1 MKNALLVGV
10 AVIVGFAVISMIRGG
25 AKVAPTPAVFSEGTT
40 LEQAIAESKESGKPV
55 YVVVTATWC
64 GPCQHLKST
73 TLVEPEV
80 ASWIDEHTI
89 PVYIDADEGRADAGR
104 LGVSSIPAT
113 LILRGDKIVAST
125 AGYMD
130 ANHYLAFL
138 KGAVGG

>member
-1 MKNALLVGV
+1 MKSALLVAV
-10 AVIVGFAVISMIRGG
+10 AVIVGFAAIAVIRGG
-25 AKVAPTPAVFSEGTT
+25 TTPAPTPAVFSDGTT
-40 LEQAIAESKESGKPV
+40 LEQAIAESERSGKPV
-55 YVVVTATWC
+55 YAVVTATWC
-64 GPCQHLKST
+64 GPCQHLKRT

-104 LGVSSIPAT
+104 LGVTSIPAT
-113 LILRGDKIVAST
+113 FILRGDKIVAST

-138 KGAVGG
+138 KNAVGG